1 MKGKT
6 LELII
11 GDLPNLARQVWGLNM
26 LFDMLDVLKL
36 TNQTEKLEQLQSAME
51 QEGIDLERK
60 DN

>member
-1 MKGKT
+1 MKAKT

-11 GDLPNLARQVWGLNM
+11 GDLSNLARQVWGLNM
-26 LFDMLDVLKL
+26 LFDMLDALKL